1 MSTSGT
7 ANWNINILD
16 IIEEAYERVGIEVK
30 GGYEIRTA
38 RRSLNLLSMEWANRG
53 LNLWCVEQGTLSLTP
68 GTATYPL
75 PDDTIDILE
84 GVIRTYAGQTNQQ
97 TDIAITRISFV
108 TYNALPNKLL
118 RGTPIQYYVARDTTT
133 PEITFWQVPDD
144 TISRQFVYYRLRR
157 QQDVG
162 TNANNNMDVPFRFVP
177 ALIAGLAYQLACKRP
192 EAFARI
198 PELKALYEEEFQR
211 AADEDRQRSAVMLV
225 PGGYGW

>member
-1 MSTSGT
+1 MTTSGVAT
-7 ANWNINILD
+7 FNLEFDDLIN
-16 IIEEAYERVGIEVK
+16 EAYERCGLETRE
-30 GGYEIRTA
+30 GFDMRTA
-38 RRSLNLLSMEWANRG
+38 RVSLNLLFAEWANRG
-53 LNLWCVEQGTLSLTP
+53 LNLWCVEQGTLALVA
-68 GTATYPL
+68 GTATYSL
-75 PDDTIDILE
+75 PDDTIDVLE

-108 TYNALPNKLL
+108 TYNTLPNKLL
-118 RGTPIQYYVARDTTT
+118 RGTPIQFYVARDTTT

-162 TNANNNMDVPFRFVP
+162 ANANNNMDVPFRFVP
-177 ALIAGLAYQLACKRP
+177 ALISGLAYQLACKRP

>member
-1 MSTSGT
+1 MATSGT

-16 IIEEAYERVGIEVK
+16 IIEEAYERIGVEVK

-53 LNLWCVEQGTLSLTP
+53 LNLWCVEAGTLSLTP
-68 GTATYPL
+68 GTATYNL

-84 GVIRTYAGQTNQQ
+84 GVIRTYAGQQNNQ

-108 TYNALPNKLL
+108 TYNTLPNKLVQ
-118 RGTPIQYYVARDTTT
+118 GTPIQYYVARDTTT
-133 PEITFWQVPDD
+133 PEITFWQVPDN

-162 TNANNNMDVPFRFVP
+162 QNANNNMDVPFRFVP
-177 ALIAGLAYQLACKRP
+177 AMISGLAYHLASKRP
-192 EAFARI
+192 EAFARM

>member
-53 LNLWCVEQGTLSLTP
+53 LNLWCVEQGTLPLVA
-68 GTATYPL
+68 GTATYSL

-108 TYNALPNKLL
+108 TYNTLPNKLL
-118 RGTPIQYYVARDTTT
+118 RGTPIQFYVARDTTT

-162 TNANNNMDVPFRFVP
+162 ANANNNMDVPFRFVP
-177 ALIAGLAYQLACKRP
+177 ALIAGLAYQLACKRL

>member
-53 LNLWCVEQGTLSLTP
+53 LNLWCVDQETLSLTP

-75 PDDTIDILE
+75 GTDTIDVLE
-84 GVIRTYAGQTNQQ
+84 GVIRIYAGQTNQQ

-108 TYNALPNKLL
+108 TYNTLPNKLL
-118 RGTPIQYYVARDTTT
+118 RGTPIQYYVARDRDN

-177 ALIAGLAYQLACKRP
+177 AMISGLAYQLACKRP

-198 PELKALYEEEFQR
+198 PELKAMYEEDFQR

>member
-1 MSTSGT
+1 MATSGT

-16 IIEEAYERVGIEVK
+16 IIEEAYERIGVEVK

-38 RRSLNLLSMEWANRG
+38 RRSLNLLSMDWANRG
-53 LNLWCVEQGTLSLTP
+53 LNLWCVDQETLSLTA

-75 PDDTIDILE
+75 ADDTIDVLE

-108 TYNALPNKLL
+108 TYNTLPNKLL
-118 RGTPIQYYVARDTTT
+118 RGTPIQYYVARDQEH

-162 TNANNNMDVPFRFVP
+162 ANANNNMDVPFRFVP
-177 ALIAGLAYQLACKRP
+177 ALISGLAYQLASKRP

-198 PELKALYEEEFQR
+198 PELKAMYEEDFQR

-225 PGGYGW
+225 PGGYGS